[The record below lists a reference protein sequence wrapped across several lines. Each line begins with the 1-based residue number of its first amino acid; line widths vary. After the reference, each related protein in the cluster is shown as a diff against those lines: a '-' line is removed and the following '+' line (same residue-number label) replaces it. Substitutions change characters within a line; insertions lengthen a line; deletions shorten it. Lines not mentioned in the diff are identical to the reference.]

1 MSEPREVRAGTG
13 PFVGRAIRLVIVA
26 AAGLLAGLVAGG
38 CTVGPDYHP
47 PKTEAPASF
56 GETSPADAARHAQQ
70 SLSRGTPAT
79 NPTTSAVLDREQ
91 RTRVSATQ
99 PSDMAQWWTTF
110 NDPKLDLLIHRAIV
124 GNLDLRAANQR
135 ILQAR
140 ASRGMTTA
148 GLFPEIDA
156 TGGFDH
162 ETIGKNAG
170 IGGAVSSLGG
180 APAAVT
186 GRGREPTAAP
196 AARRLGSAAPAGEPI
211 VPTPSA
217 SSNSNSAVNFDL
229 WNAGFDASWEVDVFG
244 GTRRAIEAADYQVQV
259 SIEDRRDVLVTLLGE
274 VARNYVELRGAQ
286 RELDITIQN
295 LTAQNDT
302 LELTRSRYRAGIGT
316 DLDVARAEGEAA
328 TTEADIPPLEN
339 QIKMAIHRL
348 SVLTGQEPNAL
359 AAELAE
365 PGPVPDGSPNVPVG
379 LPSELLRRRPD
390 VRRAER
396 QLAAATANIGVA
408 TADLFP
414 KFNLTASAGDESAK
428 LPNLFDRASF
438 GWSLGPSATWDILDF
453 GKVTSNIEVQ
463 NQLQAQALT
472 AYQSTVLTS
481 LEDVSNSL
489 VGYDRE
495 LMRRVSLARA
505 TDANRR
511 AYELVDQQFTRGGI
525 IDFLTVL
532 DAQRAM
538 FAAEVQLVQSD
549 TAVSQ
554 DLVALY
560 KALGGGWEGPVGGPN
575 DRAGMRASP
584 QQASK

>member
-1 MSEPREVRAGTG
+1 
-13 PFVGRAIRLVIVA
+13 LVIVA
-26 AAGLLAGLVAGG
+26 AAGLLAGLVTGG

-47 PKTEAPASF
+47 PKTGAPASF
-56 GETSPADAARHAQQ
+56 GETSPTDAARHAQQ

-91 RTRVSATQ
+91 RTRASATQ

-170 IGGAVSSLGG
+170 VGGEVSSLGG

-186 GRGREPTAAP
+186 GRGRQPTAAP
-196 AARRLGSAAPAGEPI
+196 AARRLGSATPAGEPV
-211 VPTPSA
+211 VPSQSS
-217 SSNSNSAVNFDL
+217 SSNSQSAVNFDL

-316 DLDVARAEGEAA
+316 DLDVARSEGEAA

-414 KFNLTASAGDESAK
+414 KFNLTATAGDESAR

>member
-1 MSEPREVRAGTG
+1 MSEPREIGAGQIHRA
-13 PFVGRAIRLVIVA
+13 AIELVIVA
-26 AAGLLAGLVAGG
+26 AAALLAG
-38 CTVGPDYHP
+38 CTVGPNYHP
-47 PKTEAPASF
+47 PKTTDVPGSF
-56 GETSPADAARHAQQ
+56 NEISPADAARHAQRAIAAQ
-70 SLSRGTPAT
+70 TAAT

-91 RTRVSATQ
+91 RQIAATTRPA
-99 PSDMAQWWTTF
+99 DMAQWWTTF
-110 NDPKLDLLIHRAIV
+110 NDPKLDLLIHQAIA

-140 ASRGMTTA
+140 AARSGTTA
-148 GLFPEIDA
+148 NLFPEIDA

-162 ETIGKNAG
+162 ETVSKNAG
-170 IGGAVSSLGG
+170 IGGEVSSLGG
-180 APAAVT
+180 AGGGGAATGAGTRNPAFHPSAVRA
-186 GRGREPTAAP
+186 GAAK
-196 AARRLGSAAPAGEPI
+196 PAGEPI
-211 VPTPSA
+211 VTNQATSG
-217 SSNSNSAVNFDL
+217 SSGNQAVNFDL

-244 GTRRAIEAADYQVQV
+244 GTRRAIEAADYQLQA

-286 RELDITIQN
+286 RELAITEQN
-295 LTAQNDT
+295 LQAQNDT

-365 PGPVPDGSPNVPVG
+365 PGPVPEGSPNVPVG

-396 QLAAATANIGVA
+396 QLAAATANVGVA

-414 KFNLTASAGDESAK
+414 KFNLTATAGDESAR

-453 GKVTSNIEVQ
+453 GRVTSNIQVQ

-481 LEDVSNSL
+481 LEDVSDAL

-495 LMRRVSLARA
+495 LMRRVALARA

-560 KALGGGWEGPVGGPN
+560 KALGGGWEGPIGGPN
-575 DRAGMRASP
+575 DRAGMHASP